1 MSTVLG
7 SIRRLVF
14 TPKLADVTFS
24 ARGFSVPE
32 SETTRALEQ
41 IPQTVITGFEWGI
54 DCRSLWELE
63 RRLSLVEPG
72 LRGFAYEGATMAC
85 TVLDAMDGR
94 KRTRDL
100 LRGPGLPH
108 LFLAYIGIGFAM
120 ARLPR
125 PLWRKVVPDLDG
137 VRYHPAI
144 TWLAVDGYGFD
155 RAYFHPKRWVAEQE
169 PPKPYPW
176 QDMPSYFP
184 RAFDQGLGRALWF
197 IHGADV
203 KAVAGAVRAFAG
215 HRQPD
220 LWSGVGLAAT
230 FAGGAGPDDLA
241 WLRAEA
247 GDQRPE
253 LALGATLAIMAKAAA
268 DCVDDRAGQAVH
280 ALSDLSPA
288 AAVAVVETASV
299 PAGETGKEPEYEL
312 WRSRIKAHFTA

>member
-7 SIRRLVF
+7 SIRRLIFAPALV
-14 TPKLADVTFS
+14 DVTFA
-24 ARGFSVPE
+24 ARGFSIPE

-41 IPQTVITGFEWGI
+41 IPQTVIAGFEWGI
-54 DCRSLWELE
+54 DCRGLWELE
-63 RRLSLVEPG
+63 RRLSLVAPE

-85 TVLDAMDGR
+85 TVLDAMDRG

-125 PLWRKVVPDLDG
+125 PLWRKVVPDLEG

-155 RAYFHPKRWVAEQE
+155 RAYFHPERWVAGQRSPE
-169 PPKPYPW
+169 PYPW
-176 QDMPSYFP
+176 QDTPSYFP

-203 KAVAGAVRAFAG
+203 KAVASAVRRFAG
-215 HRQPD
+215 RRHPD

-230 FAGGAGPDDLA
+230 FAGGATPADLA

-247 GDQRPE
+247 GAQAPE
-253 LALGATLAIMAKAAA
+253 LALGAALAVMAKAAA
-268 DCVDDRAGQAVH
+268 GHVDDRAAQAVH
-280 ALSDLSPA
+280 ALGDLSA
-288 AAVAVVETASV
+288 TAAVTLVETSSTS
-299 PAGETGKEPEYEL
+299 AGEAGPEPEYER
-312 WRSRIKAHFTA
+312 WRSRIRAHFTR

>member
-1 MSTVLG
+1 MSSVLG

-14 TPKLADVTFS
+14 APALADVTFAS
-24 ARGFSVPE
+24 RGFTVVE

-41 IPQTVITGFEWGI
+41 IPQTVIAGFEWGI
-54 DCRSLWELE
+54 DCRSSWELE
-63 RRLSLVEPG
+63 RRLSLVAPE

-100 LRGPGLPH
+100 LRGHGLPH

-125 PLWRKVVPDLDG
+125 PLWRKVVPDLEG

-155 RAYFHPKRWVAEQE
+155 RAYFHPKRWVAGQE

-176 QDMPSYFP
+176 QGTPSYFS

-203 KAVAGAVRAFAG
+203 KAVAGAVRAFTG
-215 HRQPD
+215 HRRPD

-230 FAGGAGPDDLA
+230 FAGGATPEDLA

-247 GDQRPE
+247 GEQGPQ
-253 LALGATLAIMAKAAA
+253 LALGAALAVMAKAAA
-268 DCVDDRAGQAVH
+268 GHVDDHAEDAVL
-280 ALSDLSPA
+280 ALGDLSA
-288 AAVAVVETASV
+288 TDAVTLVETASV
-299 PAGETGKEPEYEL
+299 PTGESGPEPEYER
-312 WRSRIKAHFTA
+312 WRGRIRAHFTT

>member
-14 TPKLADVTFS
+14 APALADVTFA
-24 ARGFSVPE
+24 ARGFSIPE

-41 IPQTVITGFEWGI
+41 IPQTVIAGFEWGI
-54 DCRSLWELE
+54 DCRGLWELE
-63 RRLSLVEPG
+63 RRLSLVAPE

-155 RAYFHPKRWVAEQE
+155 RAYFQPRRWVTEQE
-169 PPKPYPW
+169 TPKPYPW
-176 QDMPSYFP
+176 QDTPSYFP

-197 IHGADV
+197 IHGAEV
-203 KAVAGAVRAFAG
+203 KSVASAVRKFAG
-215 HRQPD
+215 HRQSD

-230 FAGGAGPDDLA
+230 FAGGATGDDLE

-247 GDQRPE
+247 GEQAPE
-253 LALGATLAIMAKAAA
+253 LALGAALAIMAKAAA
-268 DCVDDRAGQAVH
+268 GHVDDRAEQALH
-280 ALSDLSPA
+280 ALSDLTA
-288 AAVAVVETASV
+288 TAAVTLVETSSIST
-299 PAGETGKEPEYEL
+299 GESGQEPEYER
-312 WRSRIKAHFTA
+312 WRARIRAHFTQ